1 VREKKE
7 RAITQGKRYVGVRGV
22 CLEESPIVEEEME
35 IVKKKECFFES
46 FDTLCLCVRMLL
58 KKKWFGKKGN
68 SFHVMV
74 EASHVLVK
82 KGSKFIFFRHEKREG
97 KLR

>member
-35 IVKKKECFFES
+35 IVKKK
-46 FDTLCLCVRMLL
+46 
-58 KKKWFGKKGN
+58 KKK
-68 SFHVMV
+68 
-74 EASHVLVK
+74 
-82 KGSKFIFFRHEKREG
+82 
-97 KLR
+97 

>member
-58 KKKWFGKKGN
+58 KKELVWKKRKLFSRDGGGQPR
-68 SFHVMV
+68 VG
-74 EASHVLVK
+74 E
-82 KGSKFIFFRHEKREG
+82 KGE
-97 KLR
+97 